1 MNRID
6 RLTAILIQLQSRKV
20 VKAQDIA
27 DRFRISLRTVYRDIH
42 ALSEGGVPVI
52 GEAGVGYSIME
63 GYRLPP
69 VMFTAAEAGAFL
81 TAEKLVERYT
91 DRHTESSYKSAM
103 YKIRAVLR
111 SGEKDYIEKIEANI
125 TALADPYLPEAK
137 NDQLP
142 EILRSIS
149 DKHLLQILY
158 STVYT
163 EEETERKIEPVG
175 IFHSSHHWHLIAWCH
190 LRKDYRQ
197 FRVDRILRLRH
208 TTEAFKKNHPTLEE
222 YLNRVTKEKEMHKI
236 VMQADKHIVKL
247 LGNQKY
253 YNGYVSEIKL
263 ENKVEMTFLTS
274 SIEGFARWYIM
285 FADHAD
291 IISPPVLKTRIK
303 EILEQMSRRMIAGS

>member
-27 DRFRISLRTVYRDIH
+27 DRFSISLRTVYRDIH
-42 ALSEGGVPVI
+42 ALSEGGVPI
-52 GEAGVGYSIME
+52 LGEAGIGYSIME

-81 TAEKLVERYT
+81 TAEKLVERFT
-91 DRHTESSYKSAM
+91 DQHTESSYKSAM
-103 YKIRAVLR
+103 YKIRSVLR
-111 SGEKDYIEKIEANI
+111 SSEKDYIEKIESNI
-125 TALADPYLPEAK
+125 TAIADPYLPEAK
-137 NDQLP
+137 NDQLQ

-149 DKHLLQILY
+149 EKFLIHIVY

-175 IFHSSHHWHLIAWCH
+175 LFHNSHHWHLIAWCH
-190 LRKDYRQ
+190 LRGDYRQ
-197 FRVDRILRLRH
+197 FRIDRILKLKH

-222 YLNRVTKEKEMHKI
+222 YLNRVTEEKEMHKI
-236 VMQADKHIVKL
+236 VIQVDKKIAKL

-253 YNGYVSEIKL
+253 YNGFISERQL
-263 ENKVEMTFLTS
+263 ENKVEMTFLSS
-274 SIEGFARWYIM
+274 SIEGFARWFLM
-285 FADHAD
+285 FADQAD
-291 IISPPVLKTRIK
+291 IISPQVLITRTK
-303 EILEQMSRRMIAGS
+303 EIMAKMSKRMKASR